1 MAQPLMYGLAIE
13 ANLPNGQ
20 LSLHGY
26 RKFLSQSN
34 DIITMP
40 AEASHRT
47 LKRKPAT
54 INLNQAK
61 IHKQPRHDFV
71 FNLYS
76 PVSSAPSS
84 PPPLSF
90 CQSVVTLHGDL
101 PTPVSP
107 SPLPSST
114 IRSFSR
120 ASSVARSSTSQRI
133 VGSFPSFFFCPCLL
147 PGVAMCMH
155 ACTLTACCLGF
166 IVVVSL
172 TTTHCP
178 SKSFPHPILL
188 CSSSPNSSDN
198 PVRNPSHPGSN
209 SLKTNQPFHSPTI
222 ELHQIRCFLEWK
234 IRILLSITT
243 ALLFRFSIPTDLWKD
258 RQLCRRQ
265 FVRPP
270 SLG

>member
-1 MAQPLMYGLAIE
+1 MGQLLMDGLAIE

-20 LSLHGY
+20 LSLHNY

-34 DIITMP
+34 DIITMS
-40 AEASHRT
+40 AEPSQCRRT

-61 IHKQPRHDFV
+61 LLQKQPQHDAL

-114 IRSFSR
+114 VRSFSR
-120 ASSVARSSTSQRI
+120 PSSVARSSASQRI
-133 VGSFPSFFFCPCLL
+133 VGAFSSSFFVF
-147 PGVAMCMH
+147 
-155 ACTLTACCLGF
+155 
-166 IVVVSL
+166 
-172 TTTHCP
+172 
-178 SKSFPHPILL
+178 L
-188 CSSSPNSSDN
+188 C
-198 PVRNPSHPGSN
+198 
-209 SLKTNQPFHSPTI
+209 
-222 ELHQIRCFLEWK
+222 
-234 IRILLSITT
+234 
-243 ALLFRFSIPTDLWKD
+243 A
-258 RQLCRRQ
+258 
-265 FVRPP
+265 
-270 SLG
+270 